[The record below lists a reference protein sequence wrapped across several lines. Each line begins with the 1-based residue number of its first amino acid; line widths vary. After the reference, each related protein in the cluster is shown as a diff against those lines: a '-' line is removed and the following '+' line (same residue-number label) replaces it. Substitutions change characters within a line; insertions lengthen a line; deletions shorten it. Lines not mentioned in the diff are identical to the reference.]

1 MLRET
6 VLNVGDIEVVGALT
20 GVLNRLA
27 LLGIGNGILLVL
39 LVTRQAELVFD
50 YACIPFD
57 QVNDPSEQDGGALV
71 EFGQVLNRE
80 TIA

>member
-1 MLRET
+1 MRET
-6 VLNVGDIEVVGALT
+6 VLNVGDIEVVGALI
-20 GVLNRLA
+20 GVLDRLA
-27 LLGIGNGILLVL
+27 LLGIGNGMLLVL
-39 LVTRQAELVFD
+39 LVARQAELVFD

-80 TIA
+80 IIS